1 METALELQSQ
11 RPVRSDRCRCRF
23 DGLRIRRFL
32 GRLAWRG
39 AMRRVVCLAV
49 DCLDRWSSHH
59 PGWCYWFLI
68 PATIHL
74 ACTLLISDKEYSFNG
89 GVLPHTRL
97 VQHELTKDF
106 VAIDYRNMSSSEL
119 KAYTTNAARSRLGFV
134 HLLTTCVF
142 GYLGL
147 RFATETHRQSIAD
160 A

>member
-1 METALELQSQ
+1 MACVFADFWAAWLGAALCAALCVSQ
-11 RPVRSDRCRCRF
+11 LIALIVGRHT
-23 DGLRIRRFL
+23 IRV
-32 GRLAWRG
+32 G
-39 AMRRVVCLAV
+39 AI
-49 DCLDRWSSHH
+49 
-59 PGWCYWFLI
+59 GFLI
-68 PATIHL
+68 PATIYL

-106 VAIDYRNMSSSEL
+106 VAFDYRNMSSSEL